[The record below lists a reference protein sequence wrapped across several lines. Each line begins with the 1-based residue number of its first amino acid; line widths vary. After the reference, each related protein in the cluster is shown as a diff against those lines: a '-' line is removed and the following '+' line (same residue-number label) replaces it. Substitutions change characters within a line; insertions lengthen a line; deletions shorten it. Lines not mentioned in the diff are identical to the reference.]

1 MENPT
6 AILTLGLGALVA
18 VAGYLGWSNL
28 KPETPTII
36 DTDVHSFDSS
46 QSKKNKTTENIIQSK
61 ENKENTEDREEK
73 INEPEPENLYN
84 EVDLP
89 VELKKL
95 KQETK
100 EEIIKQAS
108 EQATIS
114 NTISNT
120 WGQFWKGEYDNM
132 NQKVLEEH

>member
-36 DTDVHSFDSS
+36 DTDVHSFDSAREFE
-46 QSKKNKTTENIIQSK
+46 KELTENVILSK
-61 ENKENTEDREEK
+61 ENVSEKVEETTQ
-73 INEPEPENLYN
+73 EPENLSN
-84 EVDLP
+84 EVDKP
-89 VELKKL
+89 IELKTL
-95 KQETK
+95 KEETK
-100 EEIIKQAS
+100 EEILKQTS
-108 EQATIS
+108 ENVTLS
-114 NTISNT
+114 NKISNT

-132 NQKVLEEH
+132 NQKAIEDH